1 MQVEKNGWWMIPV
14 TTMESEV
21 SCVGNCRE
29 SCCRNERG
37 LENGQLAISVTGHC
51 TKSEKEENIYRDSL
65 SLPSL
70 QRSTSLSLV
79 ETKSRSPPPPK
90 PPRRKYSGK
99 SLIDSDSESSEILRK
114 LTHQYNHQKDS
125 VLENVKPENSDHYRK
140 TKDSRWST
148 DEFYYSLPATLS
160 QETIC
165 SRTNISPSL
174 EKNRNSC
181 NTPLFKDSFH
191 LSPSSTNHSPMS
203 VYRTPPEYP
212 MTSNYCTSGPSSLQH
227 RIDPLWYP
235 SRRNGQAFKT
245 SNCGTL
251 KNKEN
256 ENFRVNSIQEPFHRR
271 HNSDPLVP
279 WDQTQS
285 RKSCSK
291 RSRSFVDSHLQNVP
305 HVTHRGLTK
314 GRQLLWVQQD
324 PVILLEEIR
333 MLEEINDKLWQ
344 KLQKAQAEIEI
355 LRKTRGE
362 PQPQVNHHGPGFAE
376 LLAGI
381 YYAQKERDKSV
392 TSRLRLAN
400 QERDQAIQQLQQAVQ
415 VLGNRHLPDTDS
427 NDDDDDESVDVDLN
441 KVLDSLETTR
451 SPARLLHHQEALL
464 ANLHKAKSS
473 RQHQMTK
480 ELNMLL
486 QEKNAAIEKTKL
498 LEQEILLWRRNSSSW
513 KEDSEEWESK
523 LKETMQQATEEYDSP
538 VTKYEELETLCRD
551 QLYLSTHADDK
562 QDVEATFKQSDLE
575 PEVEKLREAL
585 NYESSARQNAEEN
598 CQRLENLVSVLKK
611 KVNGLSVGLPV

>member
-1 MQVEKNGWWMIPV
+1 
-14 TTMESEV
+14 
-21 SCVGNCRE
+21 
-29 SCCRNERG
+29 
-37 LENGQLAISVTGHC
+37 
-51 TKSEKEENIYRDSL
+51 
-65 SLPSL
+65 
-70 QRSTSLSLV
+70 
-79 ETKSRSPPPPK
+79 
-90 PPRRKYSGK
+90 
-99 SLIDSDSESSEILRK
+99 
-114 LTHQYNHQKDS
+114 
-125 VLENVKPENSDHYRK
+125 
-140 TKDSRWST
+140 
-148 DEFYYSLPATLS
+148 
-160 QETIC
+160 
-165 SRTNISPSL
+165 
-174 EKNRNSC
+174 
-181 NTPLFKDSFH
+181 
-191 LSPSSTNHSPMS
+191 MS

-415 VLGNRHLPDTDS
+415 MPFIQLMSQASSQHCLSQSRCTQSPNQGSSGHTVNQNFSLLAGKHDGMTCALVRYPKNQ
-427 NDDDDDESVDVDLN
+427 DELIACAEALHCQLLKIGRVFSDLN

-598 CQRLENLVSVLKK
+598 CQR
-611 KVNGLSVGLPV
+611 